1 MQIHSGMETLTWT
14 DSEVFRLLEIWG
26 EDNTQE
32 QLEGSKR
39 NKHVYDRMAEEL
51 HVYGVEKTG
60 EQVHR
65 NVKKEYKKIK
75 DGHKETGNKRK
86 QWKFYDRINDIMGN
100 RPYVTPPVVL
110 DTLQDL
116 ACASTS
122 STEKI
127 TTDEEDKGNE
137 EKNKDL
143 TDEGKGMM
151 KMN

>member
-1 MQIHSGMETLTWT
+1 MQIHSSMATLTWT
-14 DSEVFRLLEIWG
+14 DSEVTRILEIWG

-39 NKHVYDRMAEEL
+39 NKHVYDRMVEEL
-51 HVYGVEKTG
+51 HMYGEEKTG
-60 EQVHR
+60 EQVR
-65 NVKKEYKKIK
+65 GKVKKLRQEHKKIK
-75 DGHKETGNKRK
+75 DGHKETGNKWK

-100 RPYVTPPVVL
+100 RPSVTPPVVL

-127 TTDEEDKGNE
+127 TTDEEEKGNE
-137 EKNKDL
+137 
-143 TDEGKGMM
+143 
-151 KMN
+151 